1 MKPIKY
7 RWKLWKIYTDK
18 TDKAIHALVAIFFSV
33 AAIAV
38 ISDFSWFSAIV
49 GAGYLIIGYS
59 IIMKDVWGNA
69 YLKNETL
76 RATGWYLTKAL
87 KEWTFVKAS
96 KVGNHYY
103 LDPDNP
109 AEDPDEADDAMFTH
123 EIVIR
128 LGMDNEGEE
137 ITAYRIPEDM
147 GLSSVVGALESV
159 KLQYSYDVVGED
171 DE

>member
-1 MKPIKY
+1 MKHLKL
-7 RWKLWKIYTDK
+7 RWRMWATYTSNIDK
-18 TDKAIHALVAIFFSV
+18 TVHCIILAVFPVLATALLIN
-33 AAIAV
+33 
-38 ISDFSWFSAIV
+38 FSWISIL
-49 GAGYLIIGYS
+49 GIAGYTVIAYAL
-59 IIMKDVWGNA
+59 IMKDTWRNA
-69 YLKNETL
+69 YHQTETL

-103 LDPDNP
+103 LAPDNP
-109 AEDPDEADDAMFTH
+109 GEDPDESDDAMFTH

-171 DE
+171 DD

>member
-7 RWKLWKIYTDK
+7 RWRMWKIYTDK
-18 TDKAIHALVAIFFSV
+18 IDKAVHCIILIVFLALS
-33 AAIAV
+33 AALLIN
-38 ISDFSWFSAIV
+38 FSWINIL
-49 GAGYLIIGYS
+49 GIAGYTVIAYAL
-59 IIMKDVWGNA
+59 IMKDTWHNA
-69 YLKNETL
+69 YNQTETL

-103 LDPDNP
+103 LDPDSP
-109 AEDPDEADDAMFTH
+109 AEDPDETDDAMFTH

-128 LGMDNEGEE
+128 LGMDDEGEE

>member
-7 RWKLWKIYTDK
+7 RWNLWQIYTDK
-18 TDKAIHALVAIFFSV
+18 WEKAQHGFLVILSIALTVWGFSNGW
-33 AAIAV
+33 ILGV
-38 ISDFSWFSAIV
+38 ITLAFWANMTYTFT
-49 GAGYLIIGYS
+49 
-59 IIMKDVWGNA
+59 MKDVWGNA
-69 YLKNETL
+69 YQQTESL
-76 RATGWYLTKAL
+76 RFVGWHLNKAL
-87 KEWTFVKAS
+87 DEWTFVKAT
-96 KVGNHYY
+96 KVGNKYT

-109 AEDPDEADDAMFTH
+109 GEDPDETDDAMFTH

-137 ITAYRIPEDM
+137 ITSYRIPDDM